1 MPISNRQSISNN
13 YSAADA
19 PGCIPTCKNTTTG
32 RGRKIFL
39 KKIWRYEKL
48 MYLCGVL
55 EMYNTKTTIMEI
67 LITILSVALCLVLI

>member
-1 MPISNRQSISNN
+1 
-13 YSAADA
+13 
-19 PGCIPTCKNTTTG
+19 
-32 RGRKIFL
+32 
-39 KKIWRYEKL
+39 

>member
-1 MPISNRQSISNN
+1 MHPYVQKYDNGERTQN
-13 YSAADA
+13 
-19 PGCIPTCKNTTTG
+19 
-32 RGRKIFL
+32 FFE
-39 KKIWRYEKL
+39 KIWRYEKL